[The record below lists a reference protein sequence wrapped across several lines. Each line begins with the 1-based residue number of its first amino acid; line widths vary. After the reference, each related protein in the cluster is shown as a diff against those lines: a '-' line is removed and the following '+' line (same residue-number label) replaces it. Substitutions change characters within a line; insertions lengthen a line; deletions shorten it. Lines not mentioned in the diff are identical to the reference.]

1 MTEQPAAEKIPR
13 LLVLI
18 SGGGSNLQSFIDACA
33 AGSLQAQLVA
43 VISNRAG
50 VKGLDRA
57 AAAGIPNILVDHR
70 AFDSREGFDQSLGD
84 VIESFAPDLVI
95 LAGFMR
101 ILTPEFVHRFLGKL
115 INIHPSLLPA
125 YPGLHTHQRAIDAG
139 DKQAGATVH
148 FVTPEL
154 DGGPSVLQAQVPV
167 LPDDS
172 ADSLAQRVLEFEH
185 RIYPAAVQW
194 FCQGRLRM
202 ENGVALLDG
211 NALPEQGII
220 FSDSAEQ

>member
-1 MTEQPAAEKIPR
+1 MIEQPAADTKPR

-18 SGGGSNLQSFIDACA
+18 SGGGSNLQSFIDACEE
-33 AGSLQAQLVA
+33 GSLQAEVVA
-43 VISNRAG
+43 VISNKAG

-57 AAAGIPNILVDHR
+57 AAAGIPNIVVDHR
-70 AFDSREGFDQSLGD
+70 AFDSRDSFDQNLGD
-84 VIESFAPDLVI
+84 MIDSFAPDLVV

-101 ILTPEFVHRFLGKL
+101 ILTPGFVNRFLGRL

-139 DKQAGATVH
+139 DQQAGATVH

-172 ADSLAQRVLEFEH
+172 AETLAQRVLGFEH
-185 RIYPAAVQW
+185 QIYPMAAQW

-202 ENGVALLDG
+202 TNGQALLDG
-211 NALPEQGII
+211 KALPETGVI
-220 FSDSAEQ
+220 FDGSTEQ

>member
-1 MTEQPAAEKIPR
+1 MTEQPAADHKPR

-33 AGSLQAQLVA
+33 AGSLEAQLVA
-43 VISNRAG
+43 VISNKAG

-57 AAAGIPNILVDHR
+57 ADAGIPNIVVDHR
-70 AFDSREGFDQSLGD
+70 AFESREGFDQSLGD
-84 VIESFAPDLVI
+84 IIDSFAPDLVI

-101 ILTPEFVHRFLGKL
+101 ILTAEFVNRFVGRL

-139 DKQAGATVH
+139 DQQAGATVH

-154 DGGPSVLQAQVPV
+154 DGGPSVLQVQVPV
-167 LPDDS
+167 LADDS
-172 ADSLAQRVLEFEH
+172 ADSLAKRVLGFEH
-185 RIYPAAVQW
+185 KIYPTAVGW

-211 NALPEQGII
+211 QALPETGII

>member
-1 MTEQPAAEKIPR
+1 MTEQPAADKKPR

-18 SGGGSNLQSFIDACA
+18 SGGGSNLQSFIDGCA
-33 AGSLQAQLVA
+33 NGSLEAQLVA
-43 VISNRAG
+43 VISNKAG

-57 AAAGIPNILVDHR
+57 AAAGIPNIVVDHR
-70 AFDSREGFDQSLGD
+70 AFDSRDSFDQSLAD
-84 VIESFAPDLVI
+84 VIDSFAPALVI

-101 ILTPEFVHRFLGKL
+101 ILTPEFVNRFVGRL

-139 DKQAGATVH
+139 DEQAGATVH

-154 DGGPSVLQAQVPV
+154 DGWPSVLQAQVPV
-167 LPDDS
+167 LPGDS
-172 ADSLAQRVLEFEH
+172 ADSLAQRVLGFEH
-185 RIYPAAVQW
+185 RIYPTAVQW

-202 ENGVALLDG
+202 EQGVALLDG
-211 NALPEQGII
+211 QPLPESGVI
-220 FSDSAEQ
+220 FSDGAEQ